1 MAQDSTGPGE
11 QRSDCRQFDPARWPR
26 GPSNPPSPSRVRE
39 RATSKPVKSQ
49 DSLEALYALIFAVC
63 VLLALFLLVG

>member
-1 MAQDSTGPGE
+1 MQPRAEGQIADSLAPQDDRAIQPPGV
-11 QRSDCRQFDPARWPR
+11 P
-26 GPSNPPSPSRVRE
+26 RVRE
-39 RATSKPVKSQ
+39 RGTGKPIKTQ

>member
-1 MAQDSTGPGE
+1 MASLRRAPQPHRM
-11 QRSDCRQFDPARWPR
+11 RS
-26 GPSNPPSPSRVRE
+26 
-39 RATSKPVKSQ
+39 ATMKSVKRQ

>member
-1 MAQDSTGPGE
+1 MASLRRILFLHAAEHT
-11 QRSDCRQFDPARWPR
+11 PATTMNTMKR
-26 GPSNPPSPSRVRE
+26 
-39 RATSKPVKSQ
+39 Q

>member
-1 MAQDSTGPGE
+1 MARLTIRDAAPG
-11 QRSDCRQFDPARWPR
+11 AMK
-26 GPSNPPSPSRVRE
+26 N
-39 RATSKPVKSQ
+39 Q

>member
-1 MAQDSTGPGE
+1 MTA
-11 QRSDCRQFDPARWPR
+11 
-26 GPSNPPSPSRVRE
+26 PSIPPEHPRVRE
-39 RATSKPVKSQ
+39 RATPKPVKSQ

>member
-1 MAQDSTGPGE
+1 M
-11 QRSDCRQFDPARWPR
+11 RS
-26 GPSNPPSPSRVRE
+26 
-39 RATSKPVKSQ
+39 ATMKSVKRQ

>member
-1 MAQDSTGPGE
+1 LTGEDVVASTGPSSFTP
-11 QRSDCRQFDPARWPR
+11 RST
-26 GPSNPPSPSRVRE
+26 
-39 RATSKPVKSQ
+39 RAPETTMNSMKRQ

>member
-1 MAQDSTGPGE
+1 MNEVVQSREPRTGRAAPGRGPGE
-11 QRSDCRQFDPARWPR
+11 TVPAR
-26 GPSNPPSPSRVRE
+26 
-39 RATSKPVKSQ
+39 ATAPHPGTMKPMKSQ

>member
-1 MAQDSTGPGE
+1 
-11 QRSDCRQFDPARWPR
+11 
-26 GPSNPPSPSRVRE
+26 VRE
-39 RATSKPVKSQ
+39 RATSKPVKPQ

>member
-1 MAQDSTGPGE
+1 MNEVVQSREPRTGRAAYGRGPGE
-11 QRSDCRQFDPARWPR
+11 SFHAPAPAAFP
-26 GPSNPPSPSRVRE
+26 G
-39 RATSKPVKSQ
+39 TMKPMKSQ

>member
-1 MAQDSTGPGE
+1 MKQMKT
-11 QRSDCRQFDPARWPR
+11 
-26 GPSNPPSPSRVRE
+26 
-39 RATSKPVKSQ
+39 Q